1 MKSSE
6 PIPMESLKARL
17 AAAAQQA
24 DRGPSRTDSGSQ
36 AKKDCDKMTL
46 SSILQGGSCK

>member
-1 MKSSE
+1 MDA
-6 PIPMESLKARL
+6 LKARL